1 MPTID
6 TMDAP
11 ISGPAPA
18 DFLSHSSRIGIGRT
32 AEILD
37 WSPGWVLKLFW
48 EGSPQSYVETE
59 ARLANSVHRA
69 TASTRAFRA
78 PAAGSLITVGKRIG
92 LLYQRV
98 HGLTLAGAAQGP
110 ASVSSLADTGIRL
123 ADIHFAIHTVEP
135 ENRPGSIEFPEQS
148 AKLRFAIQHAAELEG
163 PFRVAAWR
171 ALDEINEPGQEKHCL
186 CHGDFHP
193 MNVLVDIDGAA
204 TVLDWVT
211 AERGSALCDVAR
223 TCLRLRFGRVSDTR
237 EITPGEAAVRQIIHD
252 AYLSRYVERSATPGT
267 RAVLDQWLPVV
278 AAARLCDGIGANER
292 TALAPLIAT
301 LSETNPVD

>member
-6 TMDAP
+6 TMDPP
-11 ISGPAPA
+11 INRTASA
-18 DFLSHSSRIGIGRT
+18 DFLLRTSRIGTGRT
-32 AEILD
+32 AEVLD

-69 TASTRAFRA
+69 TAGIREFRA
-78 PAAGSLITVGKRIG
+78 PAAGSLITVGQRIG

-98 HGLTLAGAAQGP
+98 HGQTLAGAAQGA

-135 ENRPGSIEFPEQS
+135 ESCLGSSAFPEQS
-148 AKLRFAIQHAAELEG
+148 AQLRFAIQHAAELDG
-163 PFRVAAWR
+163 PLRAAVWR
-171 ALDEINEPGQEKHCL
+171 ALDKINEPGQEKHCL

-204 TVLDWVT
+204 TVIDWVT
-211 AERGSALCDVAR
+211 AEHGSALCDVAR

-237 EITPGEAAVRQIIHD
+237 EITPGEAAVRQAIHD
-252 AYLSRYVERSATPGT
+252 AYLSRYVELSATPGT

-278 AAARLCDGIGANER
+278 AAARLCDGIGASER